1 MDERHPDIEKFSIFV
16 TEYNHKMNKVTK
28 ILLIAVLLNGL
39 MLSSFAD
46 RGVSKKAKTKV
57 TLNINT
63 TNSSFSK
70 NLSFNLKSGLKYK
83 GSLLSGATKTNATTV
98 IQGTVVTYQKGN
110 SVYVIPYKQRIVVPE
125 VRQGYTGMKLIIK
138 SN

>member
-1 MDERHPDIEKFSIFV
+1 MK
-16 TEYNHKMNKVTK
+16 KVTK
-28 ILLIAVLLNGL
+28 IALIAVLLNGL

-46 RGVSKKAKTKV
+46 RGISKKAKTKV

-63 TNSSFSK
+63 TKSSFSN

-83 GSLLSGATKTNATTV
+83 GSLLTGTTKTTPNTV

-110 SVYVIPYKQRIVVPE
+110 SVYVIPYKQKIIVPE
-125 VRQGYTGMKLIIK
+125 MRQGYTGVKLIIK

>member
-1 MDERHPDIEKFSIFV
+1 MSKL
-16 TEYNHKMNKVTK
+16 KK
-28 ILLIAVLLNGL
+28 IALLALLLNGI
-39 MLSSFAD
+39 MLTTLAD

-63 TNSSFSK
+63 KNSSFSN

-83 GSLLSGATKTNATTV
+83 GSLLSGTTKTSPTTV
-98 IQGTVVTYQKGN
+98 IQNNVVTYQKGN
-110 SVYVIPYKQRIVVPE
+110 SVYVIPYKQKILVPE

-138 SN
+138 PNL